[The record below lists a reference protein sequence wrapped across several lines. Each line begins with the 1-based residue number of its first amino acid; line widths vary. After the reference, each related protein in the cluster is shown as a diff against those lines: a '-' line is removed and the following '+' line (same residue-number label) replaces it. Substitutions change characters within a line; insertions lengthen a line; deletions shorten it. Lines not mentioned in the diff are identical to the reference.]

1 MWKAIFYLLFST
13 NLCTAVTV
21 KTKFG
26 EVRGGERKSRDGK
39 TYYAFTSIPYAK
51 PPIGKLRLKN
61 PVRAEPWKEVLD
73 ATKEL
78 PQCIQVPMYQHFLRN
93 VTFGEEDCLYLSVYT
108 PELNPKERLAVLVHL
123 HGGGLKFGDA
133 GPRDNADFLVD
144 GNIILVTMHYRLGTL
159 GFLSIENSIIP
170 GNFGLKD
177 QSMGLQWVKENIKA
191 FGGDDER
198 ITAFGSSSGGIC
210 AHFHMFSPLSKSILR
225 GAISQSGVVNRFWL
239 VSAPGTAKPLA
250 ERVAE
255 IVGCGGKQDEEL
267 LGCLQSIC
275 PIKLIRAELEFL
287 YWDYEP
293 AVVFRPVQEPSAAG
307 AFLPFDPLTQK
318 TTLPWLTGIVN
329 NEGLCKTVSLMAQGD
344 SVVQEFIDNM
354 DDYMMRLLS
363 LDASCPKAKAT
374 VKLIKEKYFPKPVT
388 LESVMN
394 KMEEFYADLTFVAPM
409 GDAIRRHKGPL
420 YQFLYDYR
428 AGSSLSTS
436 FGNFTDLGVFHGDDL
451 LVLFNMKEKFPKTN
465 LDEEQVSKKM
475 VRLWTNFAKYQKP
488 TTEEDEVEWPRYDSL
503 GRYMHITSGLEV
515 KRHLK
520 ADVIDWWFKLP
531 AFSSYEAL
539 KTEL

>member
-159 GFLSIENSIIP
+159 G
-170 GNFGLKD
+170 
-177 QSMGLQWVKENIKA
+177 
-191 FGGDDER
+191 
-198 ITAFGSSSGGIC
+198 
-210 AHFHMFSPLSKSILR
+210 ILR

-287 YWDYEP
+287 VSITITVRYWYWDYEP

-329 NEGLCKTVSLMAQGD
+329 NEALMAQGD